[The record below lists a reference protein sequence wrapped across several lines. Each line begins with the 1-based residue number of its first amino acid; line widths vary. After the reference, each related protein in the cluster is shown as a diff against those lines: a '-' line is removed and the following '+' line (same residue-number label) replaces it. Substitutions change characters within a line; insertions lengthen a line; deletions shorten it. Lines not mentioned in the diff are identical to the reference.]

1 MITEQEILTAR
12 ILVVDNQAINIK
24 LLTVSPK

>member
-1 MITEQEILTAR
+1 MISEQEILTAR
-12 ILVVDNQAINIK
+12 FLVMDNQAINIK